1 MEVKEMPNI
10 KSARK
15 RVKVTEKKTLANKM
29 KKSEMRTI
37 VKKATASIAASD
49 DNSATLVKD
58 AQSALDKAAAKGYIH
73 KNAAARKNSRL
84 AKAANAAKA

>member
-10 KSARK
+10 KSACK
-15 RVKVTEKKTLANKM
+15 RVKVAEKKTLANKM

-49 DNSATLVKD
+49 NNSAELVKD
-58 AQSALDKAAAKGYIH
+58 AQVALDKAERSPDWQRPLTQQK
-73 KNAAARKNSRL
+73 RKSIFY
-84 AKAANAAKA
+84 